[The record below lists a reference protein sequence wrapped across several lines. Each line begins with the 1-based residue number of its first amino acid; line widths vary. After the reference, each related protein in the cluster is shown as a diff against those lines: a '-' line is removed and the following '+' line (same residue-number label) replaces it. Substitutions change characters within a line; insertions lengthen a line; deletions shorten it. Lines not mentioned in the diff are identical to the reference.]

1 MEITGF
7 DLLHADGAYRP
18 FSFLKLSTDARLVG
32 WSEFVNGPWA
42 PGLPQAIA
50 ALVGRVVGMDPRN
63 FNEITAELVG
73 QTRFASGGIVRQAI
87 AAIENAC
94 IDIAAKAEGVSVADL
109 FGGRLRDDIPLYWT
123 HCGSFRVAHERIL
136 APLLGYAPITNAE
149 DFERIGEEVA
159 RRGLGAAKTNP
170 VFFDSEG
177 PRMGHPGFGPDSSQV
192 TGSIKDEDI
201 EAIVRQMS
209 ALRKGAG
216 TDISLMLDVNFSYD
230 APAVSQLVKALE
242 PFDLRWIESDGH
254 RPEALR
260 SLRESSPIRIA
271 SLEAL
276 HGEESYHP
284 YQANGSVD
292 VVIVDVIWNGFAE
305 SFRIASDAHSRGL
318 KVAPHNFYGPISDL
332 IAAQF
337 CSILP
342 NFELM
347 ECEVDDVPWKYDLLT
362 ATPQIEDGRI
372 IVPTG
377 PGWGADIDEEAL
389 ARHGWRRN

>member
-7 DLLHADGAYRP
+7 ELFYADGAYRP
-18 FSFLKLSTDARLVG
+18 FSFLKLSTDAKLAG

-42 PGLPQAIA
+42 PALPQIIE
-50 ALVGRVVGMDPRN
+50 ALIGRVVGMDPRK
-63 FNEITAELVG
+63 FDEVTAELVG
-73 QTRFASGGIVRQAI
+73 QTRFASGGVVRQAI

-94 IDIAAKAEGVSVADL
+94 IDIAAKAEGVPVADL
-109 FGGRLRDDIPLYWT
+109 FGGRLRDDISLYWT
-123 HCGSFRVAHERIL
+123 HCGSFRVAHERLL
-136 APLLGYAPITNAE
+136 APLLGYAPLTSAE
-149 DFERIGEEVA
+149 NFERIGEEVA
-159 RRGLGAAKTNP
+159 RRGFGAAKTNP

-177 PRMGHPGFGPDSSQV
+177 ARMGHPGFGPGCSQV

-216 TDISLMLDVNFSYD
+216 PDIGLMLDVNFSYN
-230 APAVSQLVKALE
+230 ASAVSQLAKALE
-242 PFDLRWIESDGH
+242 PLDLHWIESDGH
-254 RPEALR
+254 RPEVLL
-260 SLRESSPIRIA
+260 SLKESSPIRIA

-284 YQANGSVD
+284 YQIAGSVD

-305 SFRIASDAHSRGL
+305 SFRIASESHSSGM

-342 NFELM
+342 NLELM
-347 ECEVDDVPWKYDLLT
+347 ECEVDDVPWKHDLLT
-362 ATPQIEDGRI
+362 ATPQIGGGRI

-389 ARHGWRRN
+389 ERHGWRRS